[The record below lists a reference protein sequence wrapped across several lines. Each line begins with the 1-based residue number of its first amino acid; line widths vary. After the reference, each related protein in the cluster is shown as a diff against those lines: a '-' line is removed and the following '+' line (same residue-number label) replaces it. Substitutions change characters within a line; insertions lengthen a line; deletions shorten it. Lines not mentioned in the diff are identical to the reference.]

1 MTGLAYFG
9 CPYAARTHF
18 SYDLVGSSPQLTD
31 GKPDYCFP
39 QRFVDITRV
48 LFPTP
53 RPRRRVKGECRSLHF
68 QINHITMPPQTRA
81 LLFAMNSSIF
91 FFCIRFHFQCST
103 SAFEWFSCVTYRDV
117 RRNNGRSAA
126 ASNIYPRVQEHHT
139 AQFVSRPPNPRHLTQ
154 TPPVP
159 GVAVA

>member
-1 MTGLAYFG
+1 MMTGLAYFG

-18 SYDLVGSSPQLTD
+18 SYDFVGSSPQLTD
-31 GKPDYCFP
+31 GKTDYCFP

-53 RPRRRVKGECRSLHF
+53 RLRRRVKGECRLLHF

-91 FFCIRFHFQCST
+91 FCIRFHFQCCCST

-126 ASNIYPRVQEHHT
+126 ASTLSACARTPH
-139 AQFVSRPPNPRHLTQ
+139 SSLCRPPNPRHLTQ
-154 TPPVP
+154 TPQCRE
-159 GVAVA
+159 

>member
-1 MTGLAYFG
+1 MMTGLAYFG

-18 SYDLVGSSPQLTD
+18 SYDFVGSSPQLTD
-31 GKPDYCFP
+31 GKTDYCFP

-53 RPRRRVKGECRSLHF
+53 RLRRRVKGECRLLHF

-91 FFCIRFHFQCST
+91 FSVFAST
-103 SAFEWFSCVTYRDV
+103 SNAAALHRLSS
-117 RRNNGRSAA
+117 GSAA
-126 ASNIYPRVQEHHT
+126 SLIATYDGTMVDPPLHRLYPRVQEHHT
-139 AQFVSRPPNPRHLTQ
+139 AVCVVLLIHDT
-154 TPPVP
+154 
-159 GVAVA
+159 